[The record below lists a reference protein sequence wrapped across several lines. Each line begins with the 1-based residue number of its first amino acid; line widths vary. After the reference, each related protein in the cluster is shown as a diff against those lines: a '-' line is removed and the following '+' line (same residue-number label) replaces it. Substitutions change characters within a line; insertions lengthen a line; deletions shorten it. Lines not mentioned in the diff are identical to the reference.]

1 MHWFHILIIIA
12 IAVMTEGS
20 NNTEEY
26 TTVDCLNAVIDT
38 IKIEREFN
46 ECIKNYPDEQSKI
59 TQARKC
65 HTEFHFARLFSRAS
79 VNIQCKLED
88 KDKLDY

>member
-38 IKIEREFN
+38 IKIKEN
-46 ECIKNYPDEQSKI
+46 LMNVLKI
-59 TQARKC
+59 TQMNNQKS
-65 HTEFHFARLFSRAS
+65 HRLENVILSS
-79 VNIQCKLED
+79 IL
-88 KDKLDY
+88 LDYLAELVLIFNVSWKIRTN